1 MIWAY
6 ARDDVLPFSSWLKK
20 VSPRTQVRWRL
31 DIFLEVVH
39 SFLIVAAC
47 QVPVNA
53 TLVAA
58 AIPMCVMLTTLIR
71 LGKLNVHEI
80 VVDYCIAGGTAQPS
94 PCRRARIANVGS
106 PVYISFQAV
115 VVAHLWAS
123 WTGRLDKHTLLTEQT
138 THHSDYFG
146 LGKVRLRPHHPPIIL
161 GLSSR

>member
-31 DIFLEVVH
+31 DIFIEVVH
-39 SFLIVAAC
+39 SLLIVAAC

-94 PCRRARIANVGS
+94 PCR
-106 PVYISFQAV
+106 
-115 VVAHLWAS
+115 
-123 WTGRLDKHTLLTEQT
+123 HTQ
-138 THHSDYFG
+138 
-146 LGKVRLRPHHPPIIL
+146 R
-161 GLSSR
+161 